1 MDDFGDL
8 ISAIDDAPVHAQN
21 NYWSWAPET
30 REEYKQYYAA
40 KRARDRVPAAPAL
53 EEEGDEEEEDT
64 EEGDDEE
71 LEALLQEE
79 STQQEE
85 TEQKE
90 EPAPVKDE
98 KKEPSRWVQYQQI
111 ARSELKEASG
121 RSKVPLKEV
130 NELARR
136 MYREDGWCE

>member
-1 MDDFGDL
+1 MDDFGDHL

-21 NYWSWAPET
+21 SYWSWAPET
-30 REEYKQYYAA
+30 RTEYKQYHAA
-40 KRARDRVPAAPAL
+40 KRARDRVPVSVR
-53 EEEGDEEEEDT
+53 EEDEEEEGT

-71 LEALLQEE
+71 IEALLQEE

-90 EPAPVKDE
+90 EPAPVEDK

>member
-1 MDDFGDL
+1 M
-8 ISAIDDAPVHAQN
+8 
-21 NYWSWAPET
+21 
-30 REEYKQYYAA
+30 
-40 KRARDRVPAAPAL
+40 PAAPAL